1 MSRCSSQR
9 RRRNGLL
16 TNIIDATMLTGTAAS
31 PLASI
36 AAQHPAATITELP
49 GPSNVARE
57 AHVHGG

>member
-1 MSRCSSQR
+1 MGQ
-9 RRRNGLL
+9 L
-16 TNIIDATMLTGTAAS
+16 TDIINAAMLTGTAAS

-49 GPSNVARE
+49 GPSNVAKE